1 MLPDKQDTFS
11 SQKSNYE
18 IIASNLG
25 QCWQEI
31 ELYPCYTWSSL
42 GWWGPSSQGLRC
54 LHRSTMSPSYPALS
68 RATPSVQVLLF
79 QSFPLS
85 TWRWFANSCFQVPH
99 NHNMSPFNNIKCYW
113 EYLQTPISSDSRV
126 LSQPHKINNP
136 GQSAWCSAM
145 MSCYSYS
152 LAASPCNYCPL
163 PSLLHPLGSPVGG
176 QRWAVGTP
184 AANLTFITVIKIN
197 VMSKYEF
204 CLIGCITNWNIS
216 FFHAVPK
223 SCIVGSVLWG
233 WCGWRRMPN
242 ILWCCLA
249 QPSPAQCWSC
259 HQTLGKHWS
268 GCNHTS
274 HHNR

>member
-1 MLPDKQDTFS
+1 MWHQMWCFLTNKTLFS
-11 SQKSNYE
+11 SQKTFR
-18 IIASNLG
+18 IASNLG
-25 QCWQEI
+25 QCWLGT

-68 RATPSVQVLLF
+68 RVTPSLLVSLF

-126 LSQPHKINNP
+126 LSQSHKINNP
-136 GQSAWCSAM
+136 GWCSAM

-152 LAASPCNYCPL
+152 LAASPCSYCPL

-184 AANLTFITVIKIN
+184 TASLRFITVININ
-197 VMSKYEF
+197 IMSKYDF
-204 CLIGCITNWNIS
+204 CLIGRLKNWNIY
-216 FFHAVPK
+216 FFSYCTQKLP
-223 SCIVGSVLWG
+223 SWQ
-233 WCGWRRMPN
+233 CGALLVWLGEDAQHLVMLPGP
-242 ILWCCLA
+242 A
-249 QPSPAQCWSC
+249 QPSSMLVLSPDTG
-259 HQTLGKHWS
+259 QTLIWL
-268 GCNHTS
+268 
-274 HHNR
+274 